1 MIYIYDILLNF
12 KDELYDFYDWN
23 KNDNII
29 HIRKI
34 PLIKI
39 KEKDLVNIKNNNVKF
54 DEETLNQIKDK
65 TEIFTPKI
73 SKKIEYMTLLSDGNY
88 VIGLQIE
95 GKKIKKSSLLI
106 DEELDILE
114 DVNNLDFMNINYKI
128 INKGINNE
136 LKTRKQRETEKFI
149 KKGINKIKNDEEKLK
164 YLYYECF
171 DKKEENK
178 EKILHKMLNNI
189 NNLDVNK
196 KIYNFL
202 KLIEVYK

>member
-1 MIYIYDILLNF
+1 
-12 KDELYDFYDWN
+12 
-23 KNDNII
+23 
-29 HIRKI
+29 
-34 PLIKI
+34 
-39 KEKDLVNIKNNNVKF
+39 
-54 DEETLNQIKDK
+54 
-65 TEIFTPKI
+65 
-73 SKKIEYMTLLSDGNY
+73 
-88 VIGLQIE
+88 
-95 GKKIKKSSLLI
+95 
-106 DEELDILE
+106 
-114 DVNNLDFMNINYKI
+114 MNINYKI

>member
-73 SKKIEYMTLLSDGNY
+73 SKKIEYMALLSDGNY

-128 INKGINNE
+128 INKNINNE

>member
-39 KEKDLVNIKNNNVKF
+39 KEKDLANIKNNNVKF

>member
-39 KEKDLVNIKNNNVKF
+39 KEKALVNIKNNNVKF

>member
-128 INKGINNE
+128 INKGISNE

>member
-73 SKKIEYMTLLSDGNY
+73 SKKIEYITLLSDGNY

>member
-54 DEETLNQIKDK
+54 DEEILNQIKDK

>member
-39 KEKDLVNIKNNNVKF
+39 KGKDLVNIKNNNVKF

>member
-65 TEIFTPKI
+65 AEIFTPKI

>member
-65 TEIFTPKI
+65 AEIFTPKI

-178 EKILHKMLNNI
+178 EKILYKMLNNI